1 MKRERSGSSGEP
13 STRAVRAV
21 GLLAWAIGFAAI
33 VSLVVPPAR
42 ALAAFDVPVPPA
54 RDAAL
59 AMRGRLDSDADDE
72 GWAVG
77 LSGCELF
84 GLRETRA
91 WRAALES
98 RGAPRVSFG
107 ASSFGGAVYRERVL
121 SAAVRSKLPGGTAA
135 RLGVR
140 ALGISALGVRE
151 VWSSAIDAVVTVTL
165 LDRLRLSCGW
175 VNVGGSSIG
184 DSPVA
189 QSTSLSASVGA
200 AGLIIVGSVSVE
212 PSLPP
217 SSSLG
222 VELGLAPLLKL
233 RAGAATEPSLFA
245 AGLGI
250 GVPTSGSRRYC
261 CVLDVAWQWNPEL
274 GVSTFVTISMLR
286 RPSRE
291 GRHAGVRDGADGR

>member
-1 MKRERSGSSGEP
+1 MG
-13 STRAVRAV
+13 VMRAV
-21 GLLAWAIGFAAI
+21 GLSARAIGLAVI
-33 VSLVVPPAR
+33 VSLTAPSSR
-42 ALAAFDVPVPPA
+42 AWAAFDVPVPPA

-59 AMRGRLDSDADDE
+59 ALRARLDSDVGDE
-72 GWAVG
+72 GWAVE

-91 WRAALES
+91 WRAALEL

-121 SAAVRSKLPGGTAA
+121 SAAVKSELPGGTAA

-140 ALGISALGVRE
+140 ALGISAQGVRE
-151 VWSSAIDAVVTVTL
+151 VWSSAIDGDVTVTL

-200 AGLIIVGSVSVE
+200 AGLTIVGSVSIE

-222 VELGLAPLLKL
+222 VELGVARLLKV

-250 GVPTSGSRRYC
+250 GVPSTGSRRYS

-291 GRHAGVRDGADGR
+291 GRHAGVRDGADVR